1 MIYYLFRHGETYDT
15 KYRIPYD
22 DKTVVSSNILPESK
36 SVIKRLANYLK
47 NKDTDYSVSSPV
59 KRCKQTVEV
68 IKEETGIAFMFD
80 KRLTEYYNEPFEQMV
95 DRLKNFLKESKEKG
109 FKSMAV
115 CSHGEPISALI
126 NLLTKGSF
134 SEADLHQFPPTGVLV
149 KVAEGNT
156 KFIDFNEKV

>member
-1 MIYYLFRHGETYDT
+1 
-15 KYRIPYD
+15 
-22 DKTVVSSNILPESK
+22 
-36 SVIKRLANYLK
+36 
-47 NKDTDYSVSSPV
+47 
-59 KRCKQTVEV
+59 
-68 IKEETGIAFMFD
+68 MFD

-109 FKSMAV
+109 FKSVAV

-134 SEADLHQFPPTGVLV
+134 SETDLHQFPPTGVLV
-149 KVAEGNT
+149 KVADGNT